1 MPKRD
6 VDEMEYTQ
14 DSEIDEK
21 GETKVDEDG
30 ELLEGKSH
38 KLRENRAAVQD
49 SNLYSS
55 KTSF

>member
-6 VDEMEYTQ
+6 VDDMDSQ

-30 ELLEGKSH
+30 ELLEG
-38 KLRENRAAVQD
+38 NRQI
-49 SNLYSS
+49 L
-55 KTSF
+55 KM